1 MHHTLLVPFTQKELF
16 CLLPHTSHESLPL
29 FICSLFP
36 GYGITLEA
44 FTTLFNR
51 FATKRK
57 YMKPEDFARCLCRLK
72 TMNGNVMVI
81 VSFTP

>member
-1 MHHTLLVPFTQKELF
+1 MEI
-16 CLLPHTSHESLPL
+16 
-29 FICSLFP
+29 ICSLFP
-36 GYGITLEA
+36 GYGITLEV

-72 TMNGNVMVI
+72 TMNGNAIIEIVLLLLDMVALQI
-81 VSFTP
+81 LLTD